1 MIQDILDLMK
11 DNSRTEL
18 RGFNI
23 TDRCVL
29 ADWPKKINCIVK
41 HMRTENIADTNIL
54 IKAVIVYVGKKIGHK
69 ACGSKYE
76 KELGPWWEIKIKKS
90 INKVRK
96 NVNILERHERRDEE
110 ERKIRRTS
118 KEV

>member
-1 MIQDILDLMK
+1 MK
-11 DNSRTEL
+11 DKSRIQL
-18 RGFNI
+18 RGFNKFDKCI
-23 TDRCVL
+23 L
-29 ADWPKKINCIVK
+29 AKWLWKIDCILV
-41 HMRTENIADTNIL
+41 HSRTENIDTNIL

>member
-1 MIQDILDLMK
+1 MK
-11 DNSRTEL
+11 DKSRIQL
-18 RGFNI
+18 RGFNKFDKCI
-23 TDRCVL
+23 FAKWL
-29 ADWPKKINCIVK
+29 WKIDCILM
-41 HMRTENIADTNIL
+41 HSRTENIDTNIL
-54 IKAVIVYVGKKIGHK
+54 IKAVIVYVGKKSGHK